1 VTVLAA
7 APANAVVPGILGFLV
22 VAGMAIAL
30 FFLLRSMNKQLRK
43 VVGGPGWRQRA
54 QDGQPGPAAG
64 PDGMQNGAGGDW
76 PAAQADPPRG
86 QGASTSP

>member
-1 VTVLAA
+1 VTGLAA

-30 FFLLRSMNKQLRK
+30 FFLLRSMNKHLRK
-43 VVGGPGWRQRA
+43 VVSGPGWRQGA
-54 QDGQPGPAAG
+54 PDGQPDPAAG
-64 PDGMQNGAGGDW
+64 PDSMPDGAGGAW

>member
-1 VTVLAA
+1 MTGLAA

-30 FFLLRSMNKQLRK
+30 FFLLRSMSKHLRK
-43 VVGGPGWRQRA
+43 VAGGPGWRQGA
-54 QDGQPGPAAG
+54 PDGQPDLAAG
-64 PDGMQNGAGGDW
+64 PDGMPDGAGGAW
-76 PAAQADPPRG
+76 PAAQADAPPG